1 MSSESKLSI
10 NIKYWEIEIK
20 DSEEIFAP
28 GRRESVFA
36 RTCFAMS
43 SFQIPLAWDTQ
54 DSGDHTLGSG

>member
-1 MSSESKLSI
+1 M
-10 NIKYWEIEIK
+10 KYWHWEIEIK

-43 SFQIPLAWDTQ
+43 SFQIPLAWDTR
-54 DSGDHTLGSG
+54 DSKDHTLGSG

>member
-28 GRRESVFA
+28 GRRASICAV
-36 RTCFAMS
+36 CFAMS
-43 SFQIPLAWDTQ
+43 SFQIPLAWGTQ
-54 DSGDHTLGSG
+54 DSRDHTLGSG

>member
-28 GRRESVFA
+28 GRRASV
-36 RTCFAMS
+36 CFAMS